1 MLSKIQDGPFNVNK
15 STSYVSQYPATV
27 VDNPTDKR
35 DWLWQIGQTGTGQPA
50 IAMVR
55 ISSDKASHDYYYAEW
70 NGSEWVKTFLANG
83 GGHFHQTANLELCY
97 SGGMAM
103 NPYNPRELY
112 VSIPVSGLNGKKY
125 EIVKMTVGDDGT
137 ATQEAVT
144 SNSGYNNV
152 RPYFIPGSAD
162 SPLQL
167 AWMHGNY
174 YDWIVSS
181 SRPDGY
187 PTAIHCDYAWEDA
200 PADLSDGLIAHET
213 FDDIPDG
220 DAYNGQSTATV
231 ASGILK
237 TGKQAHA
244 QTSLAAGTFT
254 VSLSLQIS
262 SEQYYGDIL
271 SFGGLG
277 YGLDSLTRKPYV
289 RVGDERHPSTNLLG
303 TSDIWREKGRD
314 TNGLWYEPTKL
325 QFFNLTLTYADGI
338 LTTYVNGLLDQQVEA
353 TGADLSGTMLI
364 GGFKGWVED
373 YRTYS
378 RVLNQGEIDR
388 LAEESRRYTLPD
400 EMEAEAAFETLQVPG
415 DVYSDIVFTSKL
427 PSGQTVRWTSSD
439 EAVLSSAGIVTLPP
453 APVEITLTAVA
464 GRQGSLR
471 GRHLRRRHPDH
482 MHLRERRTR

>member
-1 MLSKIQDGPFNVNK
+1 
-15 STSYVSQYPATV
+15 
-27 VDNPTDKR
+27 
-35 DWLWQIGQTGTGQPA
+35 
-50 IAMVR
+50 MVR

-137 ATQEAVT
+137 TTQEAVT

-244 QTSLAAGTFT
+244 QTSLEAETFT

-314 TNGLWYEPTKL
+314 TNGIWYEPTKL

-378 RVLNQGEIDR
+378 RVLNQGEIVR
-388 LAEESRRYTLPD
+388 LYQ
-400 EMEAEAAFETLQVPG
+400 EATSVETVPAASAAPRWRLSNSLCAPGETVRILSDGTEETL
-415 DVYSDIVFTSKL
+415 DVSIISINGQTLFHEPHLKASTAFRSPKNSGVYLVRVST
-427 PSGQTVRWTSSD
+427 PSGQAATCKLVVR
-439 EAVLSSAGIVTLPP
+439 
-453 APVEITLTAVA
+453 
-464 GRQGSLR
+464 
-471 GRHLRRRHPDH
+471 
-482 MHLRERRTR
+482 